1 MLWLG
6 EIKLKGS
13 KMSIAE
19 EFKLKPIEKRS
30 NLEGVSKNK
39 IKNAKNNRIIAPNIS
54 VDKLDEATEIW
65 SELLSEEKGVLQK
78 SHLSFLRNPQFSS
91 PRK

>member
-1 MLWLG
+1 MV
-6 EIKLKGS
+6 

-39 IKNAKNNRIIAPNIS
+39 IKNAKNNRIIAPDIS
-54 VDKLDEATEIW
+54 VNKLDEALEIQARYW
-65 SELLSEEKGVLQK
+65 GWYDDEESGVLQK